1 MAESKTKMITEAFG
15 MVILAVI
22 LIPIANQLAS
32 DSNLTGATKTI
43 VTLLPLLVAVIVI
56 LAMFKD
62 HF

>member
-1 MAESKTKMITEAFG
+1 MAESKTKSVIEAFG
-15 MVILAVI
+15 LVILAVI
-22 LIPIANQLAS
+22 LIPVASQLA
-32 DSNLTGATKTI
+32 DGANLTGATKTI